1 MIYLDNAAT
10 TRPSQ
15 AAINDIT
22 NILTNYWGNPSS
34 PHSFG
39 KKAKDKLEE
48 ARKIIAD
55 SINAEPDEIIFT
67 SSATESNNMAIR
79 CYYYGESFAS
89 EIEHPSIINTAHFT
103 ANYLNILEVDEFGF
117 IKSNSDSSYVKW
129 RPMYCIGMAN
139 SEIGTIQDIRSLAAE
154 VHAQNGII
162 HVDATQAYGHIPID
176 VKELG
181 IDSMSFSGHK
191 FNVPKGIGVL
201 YKKKNVILSPSLLHG
216 GSQENGFRAGTENV
230 AFAYAL
236 AQEIKNNPVSSSSV
250 KYLQDLSS
258 YTWGEIQ
265 RICADFCNVSL
276 NGCPVLNNELVR
288 LPGHLS
294 VTFHGIDAQ
303 YLISM
308 LDLNGIYVSAG
319 SACSSG
325 EAKPSHVL
333 KAIGLSDEDA
343 LSTIRIT
350 LNKDNTK
357 AEIDTF
363 LKVLKKILSMS

>member
-10 TRPSQ
+10 TKPSQ
-15 AAINDIT
+15 AAINNVT

-55 SINAEPDEIIFT
+55 SINAEPEEIIFT

-89 EIEHPSIINTAHFT
+89 EIEHPSIYNTARFT
-103 ANYLNILEVDEFGF
+103 ANYMNILEVDEYGF
-117 IKSNSDSSYVKW
+117 IKPNSDSSYVKW
-129 RPMYCIGMAN
+129 RPMYCVGMAN
-139 SEIGTIQDIRSLAAE
+139 SEIGTVQNIAALAAE

-176 VKELG
+176 VKSLG
-181 IDSMSFSGHK
+181 IDSMAFSGHK
-191 FNVPKGIGVL
+191 FNIPKGIGVL
-201 YKKKNVILSPSLLHG
+201 YKNKSVIMSPSLLHG
-216 GSQENGFRAGTENV
+216 GSQENGLRAGTENV

-236 AQEIKNNPVSSSSV
+236 AQEIKHNPVSPTSIR
-250 KYLQDLSS
+250 YLQDLAL
-258 YTWGEIQ
+258 YTWNKMKEACNGVCEI
-265 RICADFCNVSL
+265 SL
-276 NGCPVLNNELVR
+276 NGYPYFHSENDR

-294 VTFHGIDAQ
+294 VTFHGINAQ

-325 EAKPSHVL
+325 EAKPSRVL

-350 LNKDNTK
+350 LSKDNTK
-357 AEIDTF
+357 EEIDTF
-363 LKVLKKILSMS
+363 IKTLRKILAMC